1 MGGWRRPQRER
12 ESTAGPVVPDASC
25 QGDLKII
32 PRWFKIRAISLTALW
47 MLAVISVFIVGCA
60 GAESTVASSPTLTPS
75 PTPVPSLNTAVA
87 STQATTSTFGSS
99 ADESA
104 LRERL
109 EAMLFPL
116 EALPAG
122 FRIQT
127 ADFTTNQEAA
137 LADPDGLERAL
148 EDFQRWGRLLGYRVR
163 YASEDALEVF
173 RTGGLLA
180 VVARVVQ
187 HRDPAGADE
196 AFRHWEQRLQDQSYL
211 EGRLVTRPG
220 ATFER
225 FEPLGEVALGEHSL
239 AVDAVLSV
247 QTGEGAT
254 PFVTRFYLF
263 QREASMGL
271 VELFYVGEITGE
283 ITKEITLFK
292 GGEALAQSMDS
303 RIQAQQAP

>member
-1 MGGWRRPQRER
+1 MIAP
-12 ESTAGPVVPDASC
+12 
-25 QGDLKII
+25 
-32 PRWFKIRAISLTALW
+32 WFKIRAISLTALW
-47 MLAVISVFIVGCA
+47 MPAVISVFSVGCA
-60 GAESTVASSPTLTPS
+60 GAESTAAPSLALIPSLTPD
-75 PTPVPSLNTAVA
+75 PSLNLAVA
-87 STQATTSTFGSS
+87 STQATTSTSGSS

-116 EALPAG
+116 EALPQG
-122 FRIQT
+122 FRVQT

-137 LADPDGLERAL
+137 VADPDGLKRAL
-148 EDFQRWGRLLGYRVR
+148 ADFRRWGRLLGYRVR
-163 YASEDALEVF
+163 YANEDALEVF
-173 RTGGLLA
+173 HTGGLLA

-196 AFRHWEQRLQDQSYL
+196 AFRHWEQRLQDPSYL

-220 ATFER
+220 TTFER
-225 FEPLGEVALGEHSL
+225 FEPLGEVALGDHSL

-247 QTGEGAT
+247 QAGDGTT

-271 VELFYVGEITGE
+271 VELFYVGEITP
-283 ITKEITLFK
+283 LK